1 MLRVSD
7 ALPIQFWPVGVPTY
21 NERPNAGYE
30 DVPFFQLWNCEDALD
45 LVAEYDGPRRLF
57 LKVED
62 DIGNELALMPFSN
75 VVDNIWVISTNF
87 EAYCYKCVR
96 LFLVETDS
104 FSIENGFFIES
115 LSPWGNFYDETMD
128 DTEQQWAWG
137 SGDRAIFVT
146 AGDQLGS
153 NYLGQEV
160 SSMPEGAYR
169 LRISLNETTVGGYEF
184 DTIISVANDPISGP
198 FTVVGTT
205 PGAVIAGGGPQVIQ
219 VDFTIGPGEV
229 DSEYI
234 LIHFVNNVFTELPI
248 NLSISS
254 IEVVLSPATSPE
266 VLSRSDFME
275 VAETQ
280 RDTRIVR
287 YTNEGEFAGIP
298 YDLLDPKPEFNIR
311 LLSRFYKERNPQ
323 EEETESNSDGTIVK
337 LSSEFKTQRR
347 LELDPLPMYMHKK
360 IVLALQ
366 HNSVNIENLQWVK
379 EEGYDLDEI
388 NSKYPHEAAQVWLTL
403 SEDNYTTNTV

>member
-1 MLRVSD
+1 
-7 ALPIQFWPVGVPTY
+7 VPTF

-62 DIGNELALMPFSN
+62 DMGNELALMPFNN

-87 EAYCYKCVR
+87 EEYCDKCVR
-96 LFLVETDS
+96 LSLVETDS

-128 DTEQQWAWG
+128 DENQFWAWAAG
-137 SGDRAIFVT
+137 NRAVFFPGGDF
-146 AGDQLGS
+146 LGT
-153 NYLGQEV
+153 NYIGQQVENF
-160 SSMPEGAYR
+160 PQGQYR
-169 LRISLNETTVGGYEF
+169 VKITLNETASVSPGSFTYTSIVSVSNTP
-184 DTIISVANDPISGP
+184 DTGP

-234 LIHFVNNVFTELPI
+234 LIHFVNNLFTELPI

-275 VAETQ
+275 VADTQ